1 MKPIKSIF
9 SIMCVALLLSAC
21 GGSQVTAPLKP
32 LAVVYA
38 EMGENDARLADAF
51 QAVYKSKDRSEQL
64 TLHQHATSLAE
75 EVSTENARL
84 AEKTSELG
92 QQLQGQ
98 SINCVT
104 DLFTVKEA
112 VFSTVDAQPNVANVL
127 ITISGEQPI
136 TGDYVISLENEDCV
150 SVLQSPAF
158 NNSENGTI
166 SINFRITKDVRRAQL
181 IANTTKIVIKAK
193 NAAQNASSNENDVMT
208 QEDGEPEPE
217 PAFLGNDDKSFQQG
231 NSVTAGGVTI
241 TVGAPLAA
249 TIRQTN
255 NVTWDYNADYGVI
268 CNIGNVWIPIDY
280 DDLTAQGQEVI
291 KAITSDMEN
300 GIAFS
305 VDYIKPTAKIKS
317 FYNN

>member
-21 GGSQVTAPLKP
+21 DGSQVSAPLKP
-32 LAVVYA
+32 LADIYA
-38 EMGENDARLADAF
+38 EMGENDARLAEAF
-51 QAVYKSKDRSEQL
+51 QAVYKSKDRSEQQ
-64 TLHQHATSLAE
+64 TLHQRATSLAD
-75 EVSTENARL
+75 EVRTENARL
-84 AEKTSELG
+84 AEKASELG
-92 QQLQGQ
+92 QQLQGM
-98 SINCVT
+98 SIDCKT

-112 VFSTVDAQPNVANVL
+112 VFTTVDAQPNFANVL
-127 ITISGEQPI
+127 INVSGEQPI
-136 TGDYVISLENEDCV
+136 TGDYVISLENEDGV

-193 NAAQNASSNENDVMT
+193 NAAQNASSNGNDVVA
-208 QEDGEPEPE
+208 QDDGEPEAE
-217 PAFLGNDDKSFQQG
+217 PALIGNEDAPSQHG
-231 NSVTAGGVTI
+231 TSVTAGGVTI
-241 TVGAPLAA
+241 TVGAPLAS
-249 TIRQTN
+249 TIRQASN
-255 NVTWDYNADYGVI
+255 LTWDYNADYGVI
-268 CNIGNVWIPIDY
+268 CNIGNVWIPIDD

-291 KAITSDMEN
+291 NAITSDMEN

-317 FYNN
+317 FEIN